1 MIGQSLF
8 WRMMLSSR
16 TTGCTRQRRPSRSC
30 LRIGYWGAKKG
41 EDKVSDTGGKIY
53 KACCYSDTGDYYQ
66 GNQAY
71 LVRPSSVPKIMKALK
86 QRPVAD
92 FDKVILMAPENMEQD
107 IHTYAIDT
115 SVADHAEVGK
125 PSKVL
130 NAREAKMAKVLDN
143 IEAMAASA

>member
-1 MIGQSLF
+1 MQEAEAALKSVPQDWEILK
-8 WRMMLSSR
+8 L
-16 TTGCTRQRRPSRSC
+16 
-30 LRIGYWGAKKG
+30 GYWGGKK
-41 EDKVSDTGGKIY
+41 SDDKIY
-53 KACCYSDTGDYYQ
+53 KACCYSDTGDHYQ

-71 LVRPSSVPKIMKALK
+71 LVRPSSVPAILKALK

-115 SVADHAEVGK
+115 SVTQHAQVGK

-143 IEAMAASA
+143 IEKMAASA